1 MSDRKAGSV
10 PDLTFVSIT
19 GPALDKVSAKAM
31 RAHTTR
37 ANFARRRRRL
47 VHEYADRKESTARVE
62 LLQVEEAGL
71 TINRDPSV
79 DVQLPILSRPHLD
92 SKDAFFI
99 HYLTQAME
107 KLLLVTDIP
116 ETDTAFAVMQSD
128 WARSLH
134 DPTMLDV
141 SLYFARHVYAA
152 RRQNRAVQL
161 ILDTYKGKAIQ
172 SVRERLDYGSDGIND
187 SVVAAILVFIVLN
200 QGLGNFEAWKIHI
213 SGLLQIITL
222 HSRLSHDAPSHWIST
237 AIPRFV
243 NSSRLICADI

>member
-1 MSDRKAGSV
+1 
-10 PDLTFVSIT
+10 
-19 GPALDKVSAKAM
+19 
-31 RAHTTR
+31 
-37 ANFARRRRRL
+37 
-47 VHEYADRKESTARVE
+47 
-62 LLQVEEAGL
+62 
-71 TINRDPSV
+71 
-79 DVQLPILSRPHLD
+79 
-92 SKDAFFI
+92 
-99 HYLTQAME
+99 ME

-200 QGLGNFEAWKIHI
+200 V
-213 SGLLQIITL
+213 
-222 HSRLSHDAPSHWIST
+222 RLSK
-237 AIPRFV
+237 
-243 NSSRLICADI
+243 